1 MQHRVEGGT
10 PVTRVDEFD
19 HFYSSTSGTTL
30 RATYAVCGD
39 RNVALEAT
47 VDAYRH
53 AWRDWNKIR
62 HHEPAA
68 WVRTEAWRLTA
79 LSRSTHPLRQ
89 RHEED
94 SDRELLAALGKLRV
108 DDRRLIALL
117 TLGSVDLED
126 ACHEVGVPAQQGAE
140 SVTTALGGLESALGE
155 PLDQLEER
163 MHRLSTVTRK
173 LTLPAAG
180 VVRHRAQLGRRR
192 NTIALIA
199 AAIALTLGGGLVSAT
214 EPTDA
219 DRHRIGDRLEDP
231 VLLAQKLGPDDL
243 LSASQVARL
252 DAEDTW
258 KVLGTNDDP
267 GERTP
272 YATCPPRRFSDRDA
286 VRGLVRTFQAGSS
299 EERVAQAVEVSRNSD
314 LAMASF
320 ERQEQ
325 WYADCRLPG
334 VQLSEAW
341 IVRRAEPD
349 FRVLQLVSHQ
359 KPEQTFTVGIGVS
372 GTVVTTLVH
381 RSEGKE
387 APDAWAFARVLNEA
401 VAKVCEFGGRRCDPG
416 LVLRKTPPP
425 ATASSPQFL
434 AIADLPPVD
443 DATAVWTGVP
453 SDPKR
458 HGDAA
463 VCDKADFSGARA
475 SSRSYVQSGVADL
488 PKAFGVTETVGR
500 FRTEEEADA
509 FIDAVERNL
518 TRCPDKNLA
527 AQVDQEEDV
536 DEGDL
541 DGTSWR
547 VRLDLPD
554 DSQAQYRTSV
564 VRNGRTVAQV
574 TFTPA
579 GRYEISREA
588 FEKLVER
595 AGQRL
600 AYYGQ

>member
-1 MQHRVEGGT
+1 M
-10 PVTRVDEFD
+10 TRVDEFD

-62 HHEPAA
+62 HHEPDA

-94 SDRELLAALGKLRV
+94 SDRELLTALAKLRV

-140 SVTTALGGLESALGE
+140 SVTTALGGLEATLGE
-155 PLDQLEER
+155 SLDQLEER

-192 NTIALIA
+192 NTIALVT
-199 AAIALTLGGGLVSAT
+199 AAIALSLGGGVVSAS
-214 EPTDA
+214 EPTTA
-219 DRHRIGDRLEDP
+219 DRHRIGDRGEDP
-231 VLLAQKLGPDDL
+231 VLLAQSLGADDL
-243 LSASQVARL
+243 LSPSQVSRL
-252 DAEDTW
+252 DEKATW

-267 GERTP
+267 SEKTA
-272 YATCPPRRFSDRDA
+272 YSTCPPRRFSDRDA

-334 VQLSEAW
+334 VQLKDSW
-341 IVRRAEPD
+341 IVRRAAPD

-359 KPEQTFTVGIGVS
+359 DPEQTFTVGIGVS

-381 RSEGKE
+381 RSAGDDP
-387 APDAWAFARVLNEA
+387 PDTWAFARVLNEA
-401 VAKVCEFGGRRCDPG
+401 VAGVCEFGGRRCEPG
-416 LVLRKTPPP
+416 LVLRHTPPP
-425 ATASSPQFL
+425 ATRESRQFL
-434 AIADLPPVD
+434 AIADLPSEAD
-443 DATAVWTGVP
+443 GTAVWTGVP
-453 SDPKR
+453 TDPKSHR
-458 HGDAA
+458 DAA
-463 VCDKADFSGARA
+463 VCDKADFSHAKA
-475 SSRSYVQSGVADL
+475 SSRSYVLSGIANL

-500 FRTEEEADA
+500 FASDDDA
-509 FIDAVERNL
+509 KDFIKDVEGNL
-518 TRCPDKNLA
+518 ERCPDKNLA
-527 AQVDQEEDV
+527 AQVDQARDV

-547 VRLDLPD
+547 VRLDLLHGGE
-554 DSQAQYRTSV
+554 AQYRTSV
-564 VRNGRTVAQV
+564 VRDGRTVAQV

-579 GRYEISREA
+579 GKYEISRDT
-588 FEKLVER
+588 FEKLVVR

-600 AYYGQ
+600 DYYPGK

>member
-1 MQHRVEGGT
+1 
-10 PVTRVDEFD
+10 VTRVDEFD

-62 HHEPAA
+62 HHEPGA

-94 SDRELLAALGKLRV
+94 SDRELLGALAKLRS

-117 TLGSVDLED
+117 TLGAVDLED

-140 SVTTALGGLESALGE
+140 SVTTALGGLETALGE
-155 PLDQLEER
+155 PLEQLEER
-163 MHRLSTVTRK
+163 MHRLSNVTRK

-192 NTIALIA
+192 NTIALVA
-199 AAIALTLGGGLVSAT
+199 GAILITVGGGLVSAS
-214 EPTDA
+214 EPTEA
-219 DRHRIGDRLEDP
+219 DRHRIGDRMQDP
-231 VLLAQKLGPDDL
+231 VLLAQRLGADDL
-243 LSASQVARL
+243 LSPSQVARL
-252 DAEDTW
+252 DSNAQW

-272 YATCPPRRFSDRDA
+272 YSTCPPRRFSDRDD
-286 VRGLVRTFQAGSS
+286 VRGLVRTFQAGKS

-314 LAMASF
+314 RAMASF
-320 ERQEQ
+320 RRQEQ

-334 VQLSEAW
+334 VQLSDAW
-341 IVRRAEPD
+341 IVRRADPD

-359 KPEQTFTVGIGVS
+359 EPEQRFTVGIGVS

-381 RSEGKE
+381 RSAGEEG
-387 APDAWAFARVLNEA
+387 PDVWAFARLLNEA

-416 LVLRKTPPP
+416 LVLRRTPPP
-425 ATASSPQFL
+425 ATLKSPRFL
-434 AIADLPPVD
+434 AIADLPAVS

-453 SDPKR
+453 SDPKSHR
-458 HGDAA
+458 DAA

-475 SSRSYVQSGVADL
+475 SSRSYVQSEVADL

-500 FRTEEEADA
+500 FRTEDEAKK
-509 FIDAVERNL
+509 FIDDVERNL
-518 TRCPDKNLA
+518 RRCPDKNLA
-527 AQVDQEEDV
+527 AQVDQQEDV
-536 DEGDL
+536 DDL

-554 DSQAQYRTSV
+554 GGQAQYRTSV
-564 VRNGRTVAQV
+564 VRDGRTVAQV

-579 GRYEISREA
+579 GKYDISRRD
-588 FEKLVER
+588 FERLVER

-600 AYYGQ
+600 AY

>member
-1 MQHRVEGGT
+1 M
-10 PVTRVDEFD
+10 TRVDEFD

-62 HHEPAA
+62 HHEPDA

-89 RHEED
+89 RQEED
-94 SDRELLAALGKLRV
+94 SDRELLSALAKLRV

-117 TLGSVDLED
+117 TLGAVDLED

-140 SVTTALGGLESALGE
+140 SVTTALTGLESTLGD
-155 PLDQLEER
+155 PLEQLEER
-163 MHRLSTVTRK
+163 MHRLSNVTRK

-192 NTIALIA
+192 NTIALVAGAVMI
-199 AAIALTLGGGLVSAT
+199 TLGGGLVAAS
-214 EPTDA
+214 EPSDA
-219 DRHRIGDRLEDP
+219 DRHRIGDRMEDP
-231 VLLAQKLGPDDL
+231 VLLAQRLGAHDL
-243 LSASQVARL
+243 LAASQVARL
-252 DAEDTW
+252 DPNAQW
-258 KVLGTNDDP
+258 KVLGTNDDA

-272 YATCPPRRFSDRDA
+272 YSTCPPRRFADRDG
-286 VRGLVRTFQAGSS
+286 VRGLVRTFQAGRTA
-299 EERVAQAVEVSRNSD
+299 ERVAQAVEVSRNSD
-314 LAMASF
+314 RAMASF
-320 ERQEQ
+320 RRQEQ

-334 VQLSEAW
+334 VQLTGAW
-341 IVRRAEPD
+341 IVRRADPD

-359 KPEQTFTVGIGVS
+359 EPEQTFTVGIGVT

-381 RSEGKE
+381 RSAGEEG
-387 APDAWAFARVLNEA
+387 PDLWAFARVLNEA
-401 VAKVCEFGGRRCDPG
+401 VGGVCEFGGRRCESG
-416 LVLRKTPPP
+416 LVLRRTPPP
-425 ATASSPQFL
+425 ATRQSPRFL
-434 AIADLPPVD
+434 AIADLPPVG

-453 SDPKR
+453 SDPKSHR
-458 HGDAA
+458 DAA
-463 VCDKADFSGARA
+463 VCDKAEFTGAHA
-475 SSRSYVQSGVADL
+475 TSRSYVQSEVADL

-500 FRTEEEADA
+500 FPTEDRAKE
-509 FIDAVERNL
+509 FIKAVEHNL
-518 TRCPDKNLA
+518 ARCPDKNLA
-527 AQVDQEEDV
+527 AQVDQEHDV
-536 DEGDL
+536 DDL

-547 VRLDLPD
+547 VRLELPD
-554 DSQAQYRTSV
+554 GGEAQYRTAV
-564 VRNGRTVAQV
+564 VREGRTVAHV

-579 GRYEISREA
+579 GRYAISRKV
-588 FEKLVER
+588 FERLVDR

-600 AYYGQ
+600 QY

>member
-1 MQHRVEGGT
+1 M
-10 PVTRVDEFD
+10 TRVDEFD

-62 HHEPAA
+62 HHEPDA

-94 SDRELLAALGKLRV
+94 ADRELLSALAKLRV

-117 TLGSVDLED
+117 TLGAVDLED

-140 SVTTALGGLESALGE
+140 SVTTALVGLETALGQ
-155 PLDQLEER
+155 PLEQLEER
-163 MHRLSTVTRK
+163 MHRLSNVTRK

-192 NTIALIA
+192 NTIALVA
-199 AAIALTLGGGLVSAT
+199 GAIAITVGGGLVSAE
-214 EPTDA
+214 EPTEA
-219 DRHRIGDRLEDP
+219 DRHRIGDRQQDP
-231 VLLAQKLGPDDL
+231 VLLAQRLGADDL

-252 DAEDTW
+252 DSNAQW

-267 GERTP
+267 GEKTP
-272 YATCPPRRFSDRDA
+272 YSTCPPRRFSDRDA

-320 ERQEQ
+320 RRQEQ

-334 VQLSEAW
+334 VQLSDAW
-341 IVRRAEPD
+341 IVRRADPD

-359 KPEQTFTVGIGVS
+359 EPEQTFTVGIGVT

-381 RSEGKE
+381 RSAGDDE
-387 APDAWAFARVLNEA
+387 PDVWAFARVLNEA

-416 LVLRKTPPP
+416 LVLRRTPPP
-425 ATASSPQFL
+425 ATLKNPRFL
-434 AIADLPPVD
+434 AIADLPPVG
-443 DATAVWTGVP
+443 DATAVWTGVRT
-453 SDPKR
+453 DPKSHR
-458 HGDAA
+458 DAA
-463 VCDKADFSGARA
+463 VCDKADFTGARA
-475 SSRSYVQSGVADL
+475 YSRSYVQSEVADL

-500 FRTEEEADA
+500 FRTEDEAKD
-509 FIDAVERNL
+509 FIDDVERNL
-518 TRCPDKNLA
+518 ARCPDKNLA
-527 AQVDQEEDV
+527 AQVDQYHDV
-536 DEGDL
+536 DDL
-541 DGTSWR
+541 DGSSWR

-554 DSQAQYRTSV
+554 GGEAQYRTSV
-564 VRNGRTVAQV
+564 VRDGRNVAQV

-579 GRYEISREA
+579 GKYEISRRT
-588 FEKLVER
+588 FERLVDR
-595 AGQRL
+595 AGERL
-600 AYYGQ
+600 SY

>member
-1 MQHRVEGGT
+1 
-10 PVTRVDEFD
+10 VTRVDEFD

-62 HHEPAA
+62 HHEPDA

-94 SDRELLAALGKLRV
+94 SDRELLSALAKLRI

-126 ACHEVGVPAQQGAE
+126 ACREVGVPAQQGAE

-155 PLDQLEER
+155 PLEQLEER
-163 MHRLSTVTRK
+163 MHRLSRVTRK

-192 NTIALIA
+192 NTIALVA
-199 AAIALTLGGGLVSAT
+199 ATVAIVLGGGLVSAT
-214 EPTDA
+214 EPSDA
-219 DRHRIGDRLEDP
+219 DRHRIGDRQEDP
-231 VLLAQKLGPDDL
+231 VLLAQRLGPNDL
-243 LSASQVARL
+243 LSPSQVRRL
-252 DAEDTW
+252 DTNARW

-267 GERTP
+267 SEETP
-272 YATCPPRRFSDRDA
+272 YSTCPPRRFSDRDA
-286 VRGLVRTFQAGSS
+286 VRGLVRTFQAGGS
-299 EERVAQAVEVSRNSD
+299 EERVAQAVEVSHNSE

-320 ERQEQ
+320 RRQEQ

-334 VQLSEAW
+334 IQLSGSW
-341 IVRRAEPD
+341 IVRRADPD
-349 FRVLQLVSHQ
+349 FRVLELVSHQ
-359 KPEQTFTVGIGVS
+359 KPEQTFTVGLGVT

-381 RSEGKE
+381 RSAGEEG
-387 APDAWAFARVLNEA
+387 PDVWAFARVLNEA
-401 VAKVCEFGGRRCDPG
+401 VAKVCEFGGRRCEPG
-416 LVLRKTPPP
+416 LVLRSTPPP
-425 ATASSPQFL
+425 ATRQSPQFL
-434 AIADLPPVD
+434 AIADLPSVS

-453 SDPKR
+453 TNPKR
-458 HGDAA
+458 HRDAA
-463 VCDKADFSGARA
+463 VCDQADFAGAHA
-475 SSRSYVQSGVADL
+475 TSRSYVPSGIANL

-500 FRTEEEADA
+500 FRSEDRAKQ
-509 FIDAVERNL
+509 FIDDVKRNL
-518 TRCPDKNLA
+518 ERCPDKNLA

-536 DEGDL
+536 NDL

-554 DSQAQYRTSV
+554 HSQAQYRTSV
-564 VRNGRTVAQV
+564 VRDGRTVAQL

-579 GRYEISREA
+579 GKYEIGRHD
-588 FEKLVER
+588 FERLVER

-600 AYYGQ
+600 AYYPE

>member
-1 MQHRVEGGT
+1 M

-39 RNVALEAT
+39 RNVAVEAT

-62 HHEPAA
+62 HHKPDA

-94 SDRELLAALGKLRV
+94 SDGDLLAALAKLRI

-140 SVTTALGGLESALGE
+140 SVTTALGTLEASLGE
-155 PLDQLEER
+155 PLEQLEER
-163 MHRLSTVTRK
+163 MHRLSVVTRK

-192 NTIALIA
+192 NTVALIA
-199 AAIALTLGGGLVSAT
+199 AAVALALGGGFVSAS
-214 EPTDA
+214 EPTDV
-219 DRHRIGDRLEDP
+219 DRHRMGDQREDP
-231 VLLAQKLGPDDL
+231 VLMAQQLGPDDL
-243 LSASQVARL
+243 LTAGQVSRL
-252 DAEDTW
+252 DTTATW
-258 KVLGTNDDP
+258 RVLGTNDDP
-267 GERTP
+267 GLQTP
-272 YATCPPRRFSDRDA
+272 YSTCPPRRFSDRDA
-286 VRGLVRTFQAGSS
+286 VRGLVRTFQAGRSA
-299 EERVAQAVEVSRNSD
+299 ERVVQAVEVSRNSG
-314 LAMASF
+314 LAEASF
-320 ERQEQ
+320 RRQEQ
-325 WYADCRLPG
+325 WYGDCRLPG
-334 VQLSEAW
+334 VQLSDAW
-341 IVRRAEPD
+341 IVRRADPD

-359 KPEQTFTVGIGVS
+359 EPEQTFTVGIGLS

-381 RSEGKE
+381 RSAGEDG
-387 APDAWAFARVLNEA
+387 PDPWAFARVLNEA

-416 LVLRKTPPP
+416 LVLRRTPPP
-425 ATASSPQFL
+425 ATLASPQFL
-434 AIADLPPVD
+434 AISDLPPVS
-443 DATAVWTGVP
+443 DAIAVWTGVS

-458 HGDAA
+458 HRDAA
-463 VCDKADFSGARA
+463 VCDQADYSKGKAA
-475 SSRSYVQSGVADL
+475 SRSYVQAEVAGL

-500 FRTEEEADA
+500 FKTEDDADA
-509 FIDAVERNL
+509 FIDDVEENLRN
-518 TRCPDKNLA
+518 CPDKNLA
-527 AQVDQEEDV
+527 AQVDQETPIND
-536 DEGDL
+536 GSL

-554 DSQAQYRTSV
+554 DSQAQYRTAV

-579 GRYEISREA
+579 GKYDISRQE
-588 FEKLVER
+588 FEQLVDR
-595 AGQRL
+595 AGERL
-600 AYYGQ
+600 SYYGQ